1 MFNSWMLGQDTCLL
15 LVDRLRELRPKVAVE
30 FGSGFSTALMA
41 LYCEQLVSL
50 DHNQQKAASWPCVTI
65 APIFNGTYRADLPDD
80 VEFALIDG
88 PPAKR
93 HGRRGT
99 FPHLWPHLADEFEVW
114 LDDYNRTYEQ
124 KIVADWS
131 DRFPIDVRRVDTA
144 KGLAVITRRAD
155 DG

>member
-50 DHNQQKAASWPCVTI
+50 DHQAAHAAKWPCVTV
-65 APIFNGTYRADLPDD
+65 APVANGTYNTKLPDG

-93 HGRRGT
+93 HGRQGT
-99 FPHLWPHLADEFEVW
+99 FPHLWPHLAERFEVW
-114 LDDYNRTYEQ
+114 LDDYDRDYERS
-124 KIVADWS
+124 IVADWQS
-131 DRFPIDVRRVDTA
+131 RFPIDVRRVDTA
-144 KGLAVITRRAD
+144 KGLAVITRK